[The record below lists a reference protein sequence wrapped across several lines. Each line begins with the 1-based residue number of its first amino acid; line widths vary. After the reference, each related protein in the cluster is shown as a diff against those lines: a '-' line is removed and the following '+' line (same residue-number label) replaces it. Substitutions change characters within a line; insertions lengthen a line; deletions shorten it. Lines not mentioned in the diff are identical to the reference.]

1 MNKTVTG
8 YQGYPYP
15 YPGISRRPYPVVV
28 IVCYLSKDMVLT
40 SISSRCSRVKK
51 NLNAAKPP
59 EQSKCLVGGLLDV
72 ASVLSRFGSLLVSVA
87 GVVTM
92 F

>member
-1 MNKTVTG
+1 MDRQHIRQSPFSVAYETLAALQTVETVELV
-8 YQGYPYP
+8 P
-15 YPGISRRPYPVVV
+15 
-28 IVCYLSKDMVLT
+28 KDMVLT

-59 EQSKCLVGGLLDV
+59 EQSKGLVGGLLDV